1 MECGDGNPLRRGS
14 LEPVIWGKFRLL
26 TGGFTL
32 PLTLVSDLVETIKGL
47 RMYRSEGERHR
58 DLEKPRTAKNVK
70 RLKFRRVVNQ

>member
-1 MECGDGNPLRRGS
+1 M
-14 LEPVIWGKFRLL
+14 
-26 TGGFTL
+26 
-32 PLTLVSDLVETIKGL
+32 TLVSDLVETIKGL